1 VIAAMAIDFA
11 DAAGTPAA
19 RDTIRASRPTLKTM
33 SEITGLGV
41 TTVSRALK
49 AGPELRRETKAR
61 VQAVA
66 NELGYR
72 PNRAGVRLRTG
83 RTFVI
88 GLIVDQNMTTAEF
101 ERRIILGVSRVLHDK
116 LYHLVVLPQVL
127 HADPMEPVRYFVE
140 TGAADGIIFTH
151 TRPADERVR
160 YLIDRDFPFITHG
173 RTELGEAH
181 PFYDF
186 DSERFMIEAVEL
198 LVERGRRRLATFLP
212 PRQLTCAGHMRDGF
226 HKAIRDLKVEGA
238 IIDAVD
244 LDGNASLLRRT
255 VATLM
260 SEPDRPDGIIC
271 ANEAR
276 CIALMAGIRDAG
288 LTVGKDVDV
297 IAKDTTDILDH
308 ITPAID
314 SFFEDLTLAGED
326 LGRLLLRRI
335 AGAPVSELQ
344 SIGEPQLHRRT

>member
-1 VIAAMAIDFA
+1 MAIDL
-11 DAAGTPAA
+11 AGTPEA
-19 RDTIRASRPTLKTM
+19 RGSARPSRPTLKTI

-49 AGPELRRETKAR
+49 DGPELRRETKAR

-88 GLIVDQNMTTAEF
+88 GLIVDQSMTTAEF
-101 ERRIILGVSRVLHDK
+101 ERRIIIGVSRILHDK
-116 LYHLVVLPQVL
+116 FYHLVVLPQVL

-186 DSERFMIEAVEL
+186 DTERFTVEAVKL
-198 LVERGRRRLATFLP
+198 LAQRGRRRLATFLP

-226 HKAIRDLKVEGA
+226 EKAIRDLKVEGV
-238 IIDAVD
+238 IVDAVD
-244 LDGNASLLRRT
+244 IDADAALLRRT
-255 VATLM
+255 VAALT
-260 SEPDRPDGIIC
+260 SAPERPDGIIC

-276 CIALMAGIRDAG
+276 CIPLLAGLRDAG
-288 LTVGKDVDV
+288 LTVGKDIDV
-297 IAKDTTDILDH
+297 VAKDTTDLLDH

-344 SIGEPQLHRRT
+344 SIGEPRLHRRT